1 MEPVEIEIRMK
12 QNVAEESEKASKGV
26 NGIGAASD
34 KATRE
39 LEAQVQR
46 QLITID
52 KINKAL
58 DQLEKRASV
67 KPTTGVD
74 AAQVDATMARIGNLR
89 QMLTEA
95 SAELVTMRVDAEKIN
110 AVVATMVQ
118 QYRQVEQAI
127 KKTQAAGKSGSPAM
141 DSLKEEQRVIVDALG
156 DTGTEAERTFA
167 KMSGLGLATKDAFD
181 QARKSVKQQSDV
193 VKNLK
198 TDLDSMQKAYDGM
211 DGGKQ
216 KDALGGELEAT
227 RKQYAGAVVDLDRM
241 KVKQDELQISSRRL
255 TEQMEGLRDKM
266 IKLRLEGKENTAEY
280 RQLEELYKRLAAE
293 SAAVRFGGQD
303 KSKVQGLVQGVTGLS
318 GALTA
323 GVGVMGLFNG
333 KSEDMEKIQARL
345 QSMIAIT
352 IGLQEAHNLIDKQGA
367 FYAMY
372 LGKAKLFLS
381 SANLKLATS
390 LGISTAA
397 ATALMAALTL
407 GASVAIV
414 GLIALISKMSSKS
427 AEAAQSLRQINEKA
441 AEGASE
447 PIVMFKKLQKSWSDL
462 GSDLASKQQYIIDNA
477 DAFKELGV
485 QVGSVDEA
493 ENLFVT
499 HADTFIDSII
509 KRAMAAAIM
518 DVAAEK
524 YKKALDK
531 MFDAESMPDKVLR
544 NTTSPF
550 LIQYG
555 KADLQN
561 VDNTDKTKKLNQ
573 ADSELKSVGVTL
585 STMINDALKATA
597 SADDELVKAG
607 IRTAGKIAVGTKP
620 YWEQMQKNYLATINS
635 MSDKDVGSKKWV
647 DAVKNYKN
655 ATAKVALF
663 DIKGNDSKAKTAA
676 EKLLNANDSLT
687 KMSLDYDAKIEAARA
702 AAIKNGRSNRL
713 ADAKSDFEKQ
723 KTQLEKDLI
732 AIGKLEEVTGKPA
745 TEQRD
750 KNKEL
755 GTAIEQQYQ
764 AKVTSINEVAD
775 RALADI
781 MSDAKSNFQG
791 ELDRNLTSIE
801 NYYDDILLKAT
812 EEGATEEQLN
822 TLRNQRFQDRAR
834 ARRDEAMKNIDFEL
848 DIEKRRIEMSDKTY
862 LFQADRQKD
871 LVKAERDA
879 TVKRLALLE
888 AQYKSTPKP
897 ELGRDIKSAKLSLD
911 EFDET
916 LKDLDVS
923 KLEEIAALAQSLSKL
938 GSSLSKT
945 GGALGEIGDI
955 LTGVTSSADDI
966 MTSFKKSSSTMDKIS
981 AGISGLAD
989 LYSMVADQIA
999 ANKAEQDEWTAAIK
1013 ESQQAARMARIEQEA
1028 YQQSN
1033 IFGVENPYA
1042 KVMASVKQYMT
1053 AMKELNDYSKEME
1066 SGKVQTGTKK
1076 VISAGNIAKGAG
1088 AGAAVGAAVGSIIP
1102 VVGTAVVG
1110 LIGGLIGAAI
1120 GAAVGAATTKVVPV
1134 FKSLKETYGKVI
1146 MDDMSLNPKILQDYD
1161 KLDETTKAMVDN
1173 WEEIKTKA
1181 KEAQEEM
1188 NAALTELG
1196 DDLGTKL
1203 SDSLVEAFRNGDVY
1217 DAIDDFHAKITSTIE
1232 DIIAQLIFAAAFGDL
1247 FAELGDRFKESFA
1260 IGGDGSIVDDLMWF
1274 DSTYK
1279 GRLDAYNTGM
1289 KQMQEQGKALGYDFF
1304 TSDTQRTGTSKG
1316 VSTASQESISELS
1329 GGVLAMRNMLAEMRN
1344 MQRDELAIMRMI
1356 NTVLDAIE
1364 ENTAYCRLLE
1374 TMETNMDKMANAI
1387 DDMNVRGI
1395 KVKV

>member
-67 KPTTGVD
+67 KSTTGVD

-118 QYRQVEQAI
+118 QYRLVEQAI
-127 KKTQAAGKSGSPAM
+127 KKTQAAGKGGSPAM

-156 DTGTEAERTFA
+156 DTGSEAESTFA

-216 KDALGGELEAT
+216 KDALSKELEAT
-227 RKQYAGAVVDLDRM
+227 RKQYSGAVVDLDRM

-266 IKLRLEGKENTAEY
+266 IKLRLEGKENTKEY
-280 RQLEELYKRLAAE
+280 RALEDLYKRLASE
-293 SAAVRFGGQD
+293 SAAVRFAGQD
-303 KSKVQGLVQGVTGLS
+303 KSGVQGLVQGVTGLS

-333 KSEDMEKIQARL
+333 KSEEMEKVQARL

-352 IGLQEAHNLIDKQGA
+352 IGLQEAYNLVDKQGA

-372 LGKAKLFLS
+372 FTKAKNLLTA
-381 SANLKLATS
+381 ANLRLAVS
-390 LGISTAA
+390 LGVSTAA
-397 ATALMAALTL
+397 AAALMAVLTL
-407 GASVAIV
+407 GVSAAIGGVIYLMSKYNKQASESAQI
-414 GLIALISKMSSKS
+414 IRDIS
-427 AEAAQSLRQINEKA
+427 QKA
-441 AEGASE
+441 AESAVE
-447 PIVMFKKLQKSWSDL
+447 PIVKFKRLQTEYAKLGDDL
-462 GSDLASKQQYIIDNA
+462 KAKEKFILENA

-485 QVGSVDEA
+485 QVSSVDEA
-493 ENLFVT
+493 ENMFVR
-499 HADTFIDSII
+499 HADTFVDSVI
-509 KRAMAAAIM
+509 KRAKAAAMM
-518 DVAAEK
+518 DVAAEI

-531 MFDAESMPDKVLR
+531 MLKAQSMPDTVEF
-544 NTTSPF
+544 TSAP
-550 LIQYG
+550 QYG
-555 KADLQN
+555 GTS
-561 VDNTDKTKKLNQ
+561 VTTDVTNSSKTKAVKE
-573 ADSELKSVGVTL
+573 AETGMK
-585 STMINDALKATA
+585 DALKKVNGLIT
-597 SADDELVKAG
+597 SALYETDEANKWLELEYFKTVKNMS
-607 IRTAGKIAVGTKP
+607 VGTKP

-635 MSDKDVGSKKWV
+635 MTDKEVGTKKWK
-647 DAVKNYKN
+647 DAIKNYKN

-801 NYYDDILLKAT
+801 NYYDDIILKAT

-888 AQYKSTPKP
+888 AQYKSTPTP

-911 EFDET
+911 EFDQT

-923 KLEEIAALAQSLSKL
+923 KLEEIAALVQSLSKL

-1053 AMKELNDYSKEME
+1053 AMKELNDYSKDME

-1076 VISAGNIAKGAG
+1076 VISGGNIAKGAG

-1110 LIGGLIGAAI
+1110 LVGGLIGAAI

-1161 KLDETTKAMVDN
+1161 KLDATTKAMVDN

-1188 NAALTELG
+1188 NAALTELAG
-1196 DDLGTKL
+1196 DLGTKL

-1217 DAIDDFHAKITSTIE
+1217 DAIDDFHGKVTETIE

-1247 FAELGDRFKESFA
+1247 FDELGKRFKDSFA

-1304 TSDTQRTGTSKG
+1304 SPTSERTGTSKG

-1329 GGVLAMRNMLAEMRN
+1329 GGVLAMRSMLAEMRN

-1387 DDMNVRGI
+1387 DDIAVRGL
-1395 KVKV
+1395 KMR

>member
-46 QLITID
+46 QLITIE

-58 DQLEKRASV
+58 DQLEKRATV

-141 DSLKEEQRVIVDALG
+141 DSLKEEQRVIADAIG
-156 DTGTEAERTFA
+156 NTGTQAEQTFA
-167 KMSGLGLATKDAFD
+167 KMSGLGLASKEAFD
-181 QARKSVKQQSDV
+181 QARKSVKQQSET

-216 KDALGGELEAT
+216 KDALGGELEAA

-241 KVKQDELQISSRRL
+241 KIKQDELQISSRRL

-266 IKLRLEGKENTAEY
+266 IKLRLEGKENTKEY
-280 RQLEELYKRLAAE
+280 RALEELYKRLASE
-293 SAAVRFGGQD
+293 SAAVRFAGQD

-318 GALTA
+318 GAMTA
-323 GVGVMGLFNG
+323 GIGVMGLFNAQ
-333 KSEDMEKIQARL
+333 SEEMAVIQSRVQNA
-345 QSMIAIT
+345 IAIT
-352 IGLQEAHNLIDKQGA
+352 IGLQEAYNIIDKQGA
-367 FYAMY
+367 FYTMY
-372 LGKAKLFLS
+372 LSKAKNMLTA
-381 SANLKLATS
+381 ANLRLAVS
-390 LGISTAA
+390 LGVSTAA
-397 ATALMAALTL
+397 ATALMAVLTL
-407 GASVAIV
+407 GVSAAIGGVIYLMSKYNKQASESAQI
-414 GLIALISKMSSKS
+414 IRDIS
-427 AEAAQSLRQINEKA
+427 QKA
-441 AEGASE
+441 AESAVE
-447 PIVMFKKLQKSWSDL
+447 PIVKFKRLQTEYAKLGDDL
-462 GSDLASKQQYIIDNA
+462 KAKEKFILENA

-485 QVGSVDEA
+485 QVSSVDEA
-493 ENLFVT
+493 ENMFVR
-499 HADTFIDSII
+499 HADTFVDSVI
-509 KRAMAAAIM
+509 KRAKAAAMM
-518 DVAAEK
+518 DVAAEI

-531 MFDAESMPDKVLR
+531 MLKAQSMPDTVEF
-544 NTTSPF
+544 TSAP
-550 LIQYG
+550 QMSGYAG
-555 KADLQN
+555 TSVTADVTN
-561 VDNTDKTKKLNQ
+561 SSKTKAVKE
-573 ADSELKSVGVTL
+573 AETGMK
-585 STMINDALKATA
+585 DALKKVNGLIT
-597 SADDELVKAG
+597 SALYETDEANKWLELEYFKTVKNMS
-607 IRTAGKIAVGTKP
+607 VGTKP

-635 MSDKDVGSKKWV
+635 MTDKEVGTKKWK
-647 DAVKNYKN
+647 DAIKNYKN

-745 TEQRD
+745 TEQRG

-791 ELDRNLTSIE
+791 ELDRNLSSIE
-801 NYYDDILLKAT
+801 NYYDDIILKAT
-812 EEGATEEQLN
+812 EEGETEEQLN

-871 LVKAERDA
+871 LIKAERDA

-888 AQYKSTPKP
+888 AQYKSTPTP
-897 ELGRDIKSAKLSLD
+897 ELGRDIKSAKLLLD

-938 GSSLSKT
+938 GASLSKT
-945 GGALGEIGDI
+945 GGVLGEVGDI
-955 LTGVTSSADDI
+955 LSGVSSSADDI

-1053 AMKELNDYSKEME
+1053 AMKELNDYSKDME

-1076 VISAGNIAKGAG
+1076 VISGGNIAKGAG

-1102 VVGTAVVG
+1102 VVGTVVG
-1110 LIGGLIGAAI
+1110 GLVGGLIGAV
-1120 GAAVGAATTKVVPV
+1120 VGTATTKIVPV

-1181 KEAQEEM
+1181 KDAQEEM
-1188 NAALTELG
+1188 NAALTELAG
-1196 DDLGTKL
+1196 DLGTKL

-1217 DAIDDFHAKITSTIE
+1217 DAIDDFHGKVTETIE
-1232 DIIAQLIFAAAFGDL
+1232 DIISQLIFAAAFGDL
-1247 FAELGDRFKESFA
+1247 FDELGKRFKDSFA

-1304 TSDTQRTGTSKG
+1304 SPTSERTGTSKG

-1329 GGVLAMRNMLAEMRN
+1329 GGVLAMRSMLAEMRN

-1374 TMETNMDKMANAI
+1374 TMEINMDKMANAI
-1387 DDMNVRGI
+1387 DDIAVRGL
-1395 KVKV
+1395 KMR